1 MQYKSRFAVATP
13 LIAGCLLALGS
24 GPVQAEKLYKT
35 VDEQGNVTYS
45 DSKPENAMG
54 EVEEQEASLPDVEA
68 DTDLDALAEDTP
80 ILFYSVPECA
90 ACDMVRTY
98 LSNAGMPF
106 TEVDVADD
114 YDAQQS
120 MKKDVGNLNVPT
132 VSVGGRTLSG
142 FNASALD
149 TILDVVGYPVGAA
162 PAVSPAT
169 ATDTDVAGNET
180 DEAAAG
186 NEDNVAD
193 DLADDLNEDIQEDIE
208 NDNGDQTDA
217 DN

>member
-1 MQYKSRFAVATP
+1 MQYISRFAVATP
-13 LIAGCLLALGS
+13 LIAGCLLVLGS
-24 GPVQAEKLYKT
+24 GPAQAEKLYKL

-45 DSKPENAMG
+45 DSKPENVAG
-54 EVEEQEASLPDVEA
+54 EIEEQDASLPEVEA
-68 DTDLDALAEDTP
+68 ETDLDTLAEDTP
-80 ILFYSVPECA
+80 IMFYSVPECA

-98 LSNAGMPF
+98 LGNAGMPF

-132 VSVGGRTLSG
+132 VSVGGRSLSG

-149 TILDVVGYPVGAA
+149 TILDVAGYPVGGT

-169 ATDTDVAGNET
+169 ASDTDAAGSET
-180 DEAAAG
+180 DEAAAD
-186 NEDNVAD
+186 NEDDVVD
-193 DLADDLNEDIQEDIE
+193 DLADDLKEDLQEDIE

>member
-13 LIAGCLLALGS
+13 LIAGCLLVLGS
-24 GPVQAEKLYKT
+24 GPAQAEKLYKL

-45 DSKPENAMG
+45 DSKPENVAG
-54 EVEEQEASLPDVEA
+54 EIEEQDASLPEVEA
-68 DTDLDALAEDTP
+68 ETDLDTLAEDTP
-80 ILFYSVPECA
+80 IMFYSVPECA

-98 LSNAGMPF
+98 LGNAGMPF

-132 VSVGGRTLSG
+132 VSVGGRSLSG

-149 TILDVVGYPVGAA
+149 TILDVAGYPVGGTPAA
-162 PAVSPAT
+162 SPAT
-169 ATDTDVAGNET
+169 ASDTDAAGSET
-180 DEAAAG
+180 DEAASD
-186 NEDNVAD
+186 NEDDVVD
-193 DLADDLNEDIQEDIE
+193 DLADELKEDLQEDIE